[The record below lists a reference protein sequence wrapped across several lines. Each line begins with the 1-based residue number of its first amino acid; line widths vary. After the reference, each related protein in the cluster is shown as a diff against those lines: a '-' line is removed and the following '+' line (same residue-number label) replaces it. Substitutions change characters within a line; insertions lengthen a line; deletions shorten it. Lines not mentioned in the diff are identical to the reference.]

1 MNKEYRN
8 CYIRASFSDLHFQ
21 NQIERTTFYCSVVE
35 LFHRTLIV
43 TWYVI
48 YQVYTWYI
56 LKKMLQYPVES
67 FTIINN
73 TELYSEDV
81 NLMRACVC
89 RCVCMCK

>member
-56 LKKMLQYPVES
+56 LKKTAGGVTE
-67 FTIINN
+67 FTDLAPAMALTALLTLNPQVSGI
-73 TELYSEDV
+73 
-81 NLMRACVC
+81 
-89 RCVCMCK
+89 